1 METQD
6 LVKVHTIGYT
16 LEDVKV
22 EFLHDLKITVSG
34 PNVEGKAT
42 EIINIPR
49 WIADI
54 LSSEKHVTIHD
65 KDMITELKQ
74 AKVKEMSQG
83 DYNLSTLDKDFF
95 IRLKA
100 YMKNLEKDDFNQVE
114 SMLKELV
121 RIREGKLITLA
132 NSSKLTTEISNKL
145 TVEELGFFNKIL
157 QSSQDFKAQIFGEKK

>member
-1 METQD
+1 M
-6 LVKVHTIGYT
+6 VKVHTIGYT

-22 EFLHDLKITVSG
+22 EFLHDLKINVSG
-34 PNVEGKAT
+34 TNVEGKAT

-54 LSSEKHVTIHD
+54 LSSEKHVKIHD

-74 AKVKEMSQG
+74 AKVKEVSQG

-100 YMKNLEKDDFNQVE
+100 YMNNLEKDDFNQVE

-121 RIREGKLITLA
+121 RIREGKIITLA
-132 NSSKLTTEISNKL
+132 NSSKLTTEISNKI
-145 TVEELGFFNKIL
+145 TVEELVFFNKIL

>member
-22 EFLHDLKITVSG
+22 EFLHDLKINVSG
-34 PNVEGKAT
+34 TNVEGKAT

-100 YMKNLEKDDFNQVE
+100 YMNNLEKDDFNQVE

-121 RIREGKLITLA
+121 RIREGKIITLA
-132 NSSKLTTEISNKL
+132 NSSKLTTEISNKI
-145 TVEELGFFNKIL
+145 TVEELVFFNKIL

>member
-1 METQD
+1 LETQD

-22 EFLHDLKITVSG
+22 EFLHDLKINVSG
-34 PNVEGKAT
+34 TNVEGKAT
-42 EIINIPR
+42 EILNIPR

-54 LSSEKHVTIHD
+54 LSSEKHVKIHD

-100 YMKNLEKDDFNQVE
+100 YMNNLEKDDFNQVE

-121 RIREGKLITLA
+121 RIREGKIITLA
-132 NSSKLTTEISNKL
+132 NSSKLTTEISNKI
-145 TVEELGFFNKIL
+145 TVEELVFFNKIL

>member
-1 METQD
+1 MESQD

-22 EFLHDLKITVSG
+22 EFLHDLKINVSG
-34 PNVEGKAT
+34 INVEGKTT
-42 EIINIPR
+42 EVINIPR
-49 WIADI
+49 WVADI
-54 LSSEKHVTIHD
+54 LSSEKHVKIHD

-74 AKVKEMSQG
+74 AKVKEVSQG
-83 DYNLSTLDKDFF
+83 DYNLSTLDKNFF
-95 IRLKA
+95 IRIKG
-100 YMKNLEKDDFNQVE
+100 YMNDLEKDDFNQVE

-145 TVEELGFFNKIL
+145 TVEELGFFNKIF

>member
-1 METQD
+1 MESQD

-22 EFLHDLKITVSG
+22 EFLHDLKINVSG
-34 PNVEGKAT
+34 INVEGKTT
-42 EIINIPR
+42 EVINIPR
-49 WIADI
+49 WVADI
-54 LSSEKHVTIHD
+54 LSSEKHVKIHD

-74 AKVKEMSQG
+74 AKVKEVSQG
-83 DYNLSTLDKDFF
+83 DYNLSTLDKNFF
-95 IRLKA
+95 IRIKG
-100 YMKNLEKDDFNQVE
+100 YMNDLEKDDFNQVE

-145 TVEELGFFNKIL
+145 TVEELTFFKNIL
-157 QSSQDFKAQIFGEKK
+157 QSSQNFKAQIFGEKK

>member
-1 METQD
+1 LETQD

-22 EFLHDLKITVSG
+22 EFLHDLKINVSG
-34 PNVEGKAT
+34 TNVEGKAT

-100 YMKNLEKDDFNQVE
+100 YMNNLEKDDFNQVE

-121 RIREGKLITLA
+121 RIREGKIITLA
-132 NSSKLTTEISNKL
+132 NSSKLTTEISNKI
-145 TVEELGFFNKIL
+145 TVEELVFFNKIL

>member
-1 METQD
+1 LETQD

-22 EFLHDLKITVSG
+22 EFLHDLKINVSG
-34 PNVEGKAT
+34 TNIEGKVT

-54 LSSEKHVTIHD
+54 LSSEKHVKIHD

-74 AKVKEMSQG
+74 AKVKEVSQG

-100 YMKNLEKDDFNQVE
+100 YMNNLEKDDFNQVE
-114 SMLKELV
+114 SMLKEIV
-121 RIREGKLITLA
+121 RIREGKIIILA

-145 TVEELGFFNKIL
+145 TVEELGFFKEIL
-157 QSSQDFKAQIFGEKK
+157 QSSQNFKAQIFGEKK

>member
-1 METQD
+1 M
-6 LVKVHTIGYT
+6 
-16 LEDVKV
+16 
-22 EFLHDLKITVSG
+22 
-34 PNVEGKAT
+34 KAT

-121 RIREGKLITLA
+121 RIREGKIIILA
-132 NSSKLTTEISNKL
+132 NSSKLTTEISNRL
-145 TVEELGFFNKIL
+145 AVEELVFFKKIL

>member
-22 EFLHDLKITVSG
+22 EFLHDLKINVSG
-34 PNVEGKAT
+34 TNIEGKVT

-49 WIADI
+49 WIAEI
-54 LSSEKHVTIHD
+54 LSSEKHVKIND

-74 AKVKEMSQG
+74 AKVKEVSQG

-100 YMKNLEKDDFNQVE
+100 YMNNLEKDDFNQVE
-114 SMLKELV
+114 SMLKEIV
-121 RIREGKLITLA
+121 RIREGKIIILA
-132 NSSKLTTEISNKL
+132 NSSKLTTEISNRL
-145 TVEELGFFNKIL
+145 TVEELVFFKKIL

>member
-1 METQD
+1 MESQD

-22 EFLHDLKITVSG
+22 EFLHDLKINVSG
-34 PNVEGKAT
+34 INVEGKTT
-42 EIINIPR
+42 EVINIPR
-49 WIADI
+49 WVADI
-54 LSSEKHVTIHD
+54 LSSEKHVKIHD

-74 AKVKEMSQG
+74 AKVKEVSQG
-83 DYNLSTLDKDFF
+83 DYNLSTLDKNFF
-95 IRLKA
+95 IRIKW
-100 YMKNLEKDDFNQVE
+100 YMNDLEKDDFNQVE

-145 TVEELGFFNKIL
+145 TVEELTFFKNIL
-157 QSSQDFKAQIFGEKK
+157 QSSQNFKAQIFGEKK

>member
-22 EFLHDLKITVSG
+22 EFLHDLKVNVSG
-34 PNVEGKAT
+34 TNVEGKAT

-54 LSSEKHVTIHD
+54 LSSEKHVKIHD

-74 AKVKEMSQG
+74 AKVKEVSQG
-83 DYNLSTLDKDFF
+83 DYNLSTLDKNFF

-100 YMKNLEKDDFNQVE
+100 YMKTLENNDFNQVE

-121 RIREGKLITLA
+121 RIREGKIITLA

-145 TVEELGFFNKIL
+145 TVEELSLFEQIHQCSEN
-157 QSSQDFKAQIFGEKK
+157 FKDQIFGGKK

>member
-1 METQD
+1 LETQD

-22 EFLHDLKITVSG
+22 EFLHDLKVNVSG
-34 PNVEGKAT
+34 TNVEGKAT

-54 LSSEKHVTIHD
+54 LSSEKHVKIHD

-74 AKVKEMSQG
+74 AKVKEVSQG
-83 DYNLSTLDKDFF
+83 DYNLSTLDKNFF

-100 YMKNLEKDDFNQVE
+100 YMKTLENNDFNQVE

-121 RIREGKLITLA
+121 RIREGKIITLA

-145 TVEELGFFNKIL
+145 TVEELSLFEQIHQCSEN
-157 QSSQDFKAQIFGEKK
+157 FKDQIFGGKK

>member
-6 LVKVHTIGYT
+6 LVKVHTVGYT

-22 EFLHDLKITVSG
+22 EFLHDLKINVSG
-34 PNVEGKAT
+34 TNVEGKTT

-54 LSSEKHVTIHD
+54 LSSEKHVKIHD

-74 AKVKEMSQG
+74 AKVKEVSQG
-83 DYNLSTLDKDFF
+83 DYNLSTLEKNFF
-95 IRLKA
+95 IRMKS
-100 YMKNLEKDDFNQVE
+100 YMKTLEKNDFDQVE

-121 RIREGKLITLA
+121 RIREGKIITLA

-145 TVEELGFFNKIL
+145 TVEELHFFQQLHKSTEN
-157 QSSQDFKAQIFGEKK
+157 FKDQIFGEKR

>member
-6 LVKVHTIGYT
+6 LVRVHTIGYT

-22 EFLHDLKITVSG
+22 EFLHDLKINVSG
-34 PNVEGKAT
+34 TNVEGKTT

-54 LSSEKHVTIHD
+54 LSSEKHVKIHD

-83 DYNLSTLDKDFF
+83 NYNLSTLDKDFF

>member
-1 METQD
+1 LESQD

-22 EFLHDLKITVSG
+22 EFLHDLKINVSG
-34 PNVEGKAT
+34 INVEGKTT
-42 EIINIPR
+42 EVINIPR
-49 WIADI
+49 WVADI
-54 LSSEKHVTIHD
+54 LSSEKHVKIHD

-74 AKVKEMSQG
+74 AKVKEVSQG
-83 DYNLSTLDKDFF
+83 DYNLSTLDKNFF
-95 IRLKA
+95 IRIKW
-100 YMKNLEKDDFNQVE
+100 YMNDLEKDDFNQVE

-145 TVEELGFFNKIL
+145 TVEELTFFKNIL
-157 QSSQDFKAQIFGEKK
+157 QSSQNFKAQIFGEKK

>member
-1 METQD
+1 M
-6 LVKVHTIGYT
+6 HTIGYN

-22 EFLHDLKITVSG
+22 EFLHDLKINVSG
-34 PNVEGKAT
+34 TNVEGRAT

-54 LSSEKHVTIHD
+54 LSSEKHVKIHD

-74 AKVKEMSQG
+74 AKVKEVTQG
-83 DYNLSTLDKDFF
+83 DYNLSTLDKNFF

-100 YMKNLEKDDFNQVE
+100 YMKTLENNDFNQVE

-121 RIREGKLITLA
+121 RIREGKIITLA

-145 TVEELGFFNKIL
+145 TVEELSLFEQIHQCSEN
-157 QSSQDFKAQIFGEKK
+157 FKDQIFGDKK

>member
-1 METQD
+1 LETQD

-22 EFLHDLKITVSG
+22 EFLHDLKINVSG
-34 PNVEGKAT
+34 TNVEGKAT

-49 WIADI
+49 WVADI
-54 LSSEKHVTIHD
+54 LSSEKHVKIHD

-100 YMKNLEKDDFNQVE
+100 YMNNLEKDDFNQVE

-121 RIREGKLITLA
+121 RIREGKIITLA
-132 NSSKLTTEISNKL
+132 NSSKLTTEISNKI
-145 TVEELGFFNKIL
+145 TVEELVFFNKIL

>member
-1 METQD
+1 M
-6 LVKVHTIGYT
+6 
-16 LEDVKV
+16 
-22 EFLHDLKITVSG
+22 
-34 PNVEGKAT
+34 
-42 EIINIPR
+42 
-49 WIADI
+49 
-54 LSSEKHVTIHD
+54 SSEKHVTIHD

-83 DYNLSTLDKDFF
+83 NYNLSTLDKDFF

-100 YMKNLEKDDFNQVE
+100 YMKNLENDYLEKDDFNQVE
-114 SMLKELV
+114 SMLKELA
-121 RIREGKLITLA
+121 RIREAKLLTLA

>member
-6 LVKVHTIGYT
+6 LVEAHTIGYT

-22 EFLHDLKITVSG
+22 EFLHDLKINVSG
-34 PNVEGKAT
+34 TNVEGKST

-54 LSSEKHVTIHD
+54 LSSEKHVRIHD

-74 AKVKEMSQG
+74 AKVKEVSQG
-83 DYNLSTLDKDFF
+83 DYNLATLDKNFF
-95 IRLKA
+95 IRIKS
-100 YMKNLEKDDFNQVE
+100 YMKTLENNDFNQVE

-121 RIREGKLITLA
+121 RIREGKIITLS
-132 NSSKLTTEISNKL
+132 NSSKLSTEISNKL
-145 TVEELGFFNKIL
+145 TIEELVFFEQIH
-157 QSSQDFKAQIFGEKK
+157 QSSKNFKDQIFGDNK

>member
-1 METQD
+1 LETQD

-22 EFLHDLKITVSG
+22 EFLHDLKINVSG
-34 PNVEGKAT
+34 TNVEGKAT

-54 LSSEKHVTIHD
+54 LSSEKHVKIHD

-74 AKVKEMSQG
+74 SKVKEMSQG

-100 YMKNLEKDDFNQVE
+100 YMNNLEKDDFNQVE

-121 RIREGKLITLA
+121 RIREGKIITLA
-132 NSSKLTTEISNKL
+132 NSSKLTTEISNKI
-145 TVEELGFFNKIL
+145 TVEELVFFNKIL

>member
-1 METQD
+1 M
-6 LVKVHTIGYT
+6 HTIGYT

-22 EFLHDLKITVSG
+22 EFLHDLKVNVSG
-34 PNVEGKAT
+34 TNVEGKAT

-54 LSSEKHVTIHD
+54 LGSEKHVKIHD

-74 AKVKEMSQG
+74 AKVKEVSQG
-83 DYNLSTLDKDFF
+83 DYNLSTLDKNFF

-100 YMKNLEKDDFNQVE
+100 YMKTLENNDFNQVE

-121 RIREGKLITLA
+121 RIREGKIITLA

-145 TVEELGFFNKIL
+145 TVEEISLFEQIHQCSEN
-157 QSSQDFKAQIFGEKK
+157 FKDQIFGDKK

>member
-1 METQD
+1 LESQD

-22 EFLHDLKITVSG
+22 EFLHDLKINVSG
-34 PNVEGKAT
+34 INVEGKTT
-42 EIINIPR
+42 EVINTPR
-49 WIADI
+49 WVADI
-54 LSSEKHVTIHD
+54 LSSEKHVKIHD

-74 AKVKEMSQG
+74 AKVKEVSQG
-83 DYNLSTLDKDFF
+83 DYNLSTLDKNFF
-95 IRLKA
+95 IRIKG
-100 YMKNLEKDDFNQVE
+100 YMNDLEKDDFNQVE

-145 TVEELGFFNKIL
+145 TVEELTFFKNIL
-157 QSSQDFKAQIFGEKK
+157 QSSQNFKAQIFGEKK

>member
-1 METQD
+1 M
-6 LVKVHTIGYT
+6 KVHTIGYT

-22 EFLHDLKITVSG
+22 EFLHDLKINVSG
-34 PNVEGKAT
+34 TNVEGKAT

-100 YMKNLEKDDFNQVE
+100 YMKNLEKSDIAIN
-114 SMLKELV
+114 L
-121 RIREGKLITLA
+121 
-132 NSSKLTTEISNKL
+132 
-145 TVEELGFFNKIL
+145 
-157 QSSQDFKAQIFGEKK
+157 